1 MGKGKSS
8 KPRRAANQQHPDAQ
22 PTTEEAPDDALYRG
36 QPSQSSPEGE
46 ATGLDCPEAPWG
58 APCEMETTLR
68 AWMPAGMWLNAVKT
82 DATSFKFAE
91 TRSSLFRSLIDSLI
105 FEQPERRVALHG
117 LKSRPE
123 LNGTVAFVLGKHKEH
138 ENAERYPV
146 EVRQRGQ
153 VEKLMVKVQNL
164 RPYTEKLFMVQRA
177 SGMKQEH
184 GVHFVQ
190 RVRAANKQ
198 TLVAAKSPLAPD
210 DPNSAGFDGEARRRE
225 REAEGCYTPCRHVP
239 HASTGVGLSDELDP
253 HALDGDELIGEI
265 RRRKRQLLSARLAGT
280 LTWADL
286 DEQDE
291 FLAFWPPKLTA
302 ERIALETK
310 RKKLERDVR
319 EATGNTRASV
329 RSRAQELLLGEAR
342 ARLTAHIREKMT
354 VFNEKTRIFNNE
366 HFWFQYWEARVAW
379 QDTLFLKMREEVLRD
394 VVYDEDGK
402 PQVRIAEEE
411 AQLDAAFDK
420 SFDEL
425 LAEMKDGGGVDYSAL
440 PPPEDAPEQSSM
452 ERRAKDPVTVVR
464 RVAGAQFEF
473 DRIGKV
479 PVKKQ

>member
-253 HALDGDELIGEI
+253 HASWWKKCLEKVPSTLGDD
-265 RRRKRQLLSARLAGT
+265 SAPSAAPDCL
-280 LTWADL
+280 
-286 DEQDE
+286 
-291 FLAFWPPKLTA
+291 KA
-302 ERIALETK
+302 EAAPTHP
-310 RKKLERDVR
+310 
-319 EATGNTRASV
+319 
-329 RSRAQELLLGEAR
+329 RAQ
-342 ARLTAHIREKMT
+342 
-354 VFNEKTRIFNNE
+354 
-366 HFWFQYWEARVAW
+366 
-379 QDTLFLKMREEVLRD
+379 
-394 VVYDEDGK
+394 
-402 PQVRIAEEE
+402 
-411 AQLDAAFDK
+411 
-420 SFDEL
+420 
-425 LAEMKDGGGVDYSAL
+425 
-440 PPPEDAPEQSSM
+440 PEPL
-452 ERRAKDPVTVVR
+452 
-464 RVAGAQFEF
+464 
-473 DRIGKV
+473 
-479 PVKKQ
+479 